1 MPSQQPQTKTIA
13 FFGATGGCAG
23 HCLYL
28 SLNAGYTCRALARTP
43 SKLTNSL
50 KSMGISSETLDKH
63 LTIIPGNA
71 KNIEDVQ
78 KALSTDSGEIV
89 DVIISGVGGAPHL
102 QWSLWKPVVLDDPK
116 TCQDAGRTVLQACHQ
131 LTTTT
136 NTKKPLYVNISTTG
150 ISRHSSHPEDVPW
163 GYRWFY
169 HYVLQD
175 PHEDKRVLE
184 QILRDEMEKKDESE
198 RGIAG
203 YVNVKPTLLFDGES
217 RGINKIR
224 EGRDDRPV
232 LGYVMNRKDVGVWMF
247 ERTIREDLRG
257 EFVGRSVT
265 LAY

>member
-1 MPSQQPQTKTIA
+1 MSSQQPQTKTIA

-28 SLNAGYTCRALARTP
+28 CLNAGYTCRALARTP
-43 SKLTNSL
+43 SKLTNAL
-50 KSMGISSETLDKH
+50 KSKGVSTETFDKY

-71 KNIEDVQ
+71 KNVEDV
-78 KALSTDSGEIV
+78 KTALSSGPGNIV
-89 DVIISGVGGAPHL
+89 DVIISGVGGTPHL

-116 TCQDAGRTVLQACHQ
+116 TCQDAGRTVLQACHS
-131 LTTTT
+131 LTT
-136 NTKKPLYVNISTTG
+136 NMKKPLYVNISTTG
-150 ISRHSSHPEDVPW
+150 ISRHAGCPEDVPW
-163 GYRWFY
+163 GYQWFY

-175 PHEDKRVLE
+175 PHEDKKVLE
-184 QILRDEMEKKDESE
+184 QILRDEMAKGESE
-198 RGIAG
+198 RGISG
-203 YVNVKPTLLFDGES
+203 YVNVKPTLLLDGES
-217 RGINKIR
+217 RGIGKIR

-247 ERTIREDLRG
+247 ERTIKEDLRE